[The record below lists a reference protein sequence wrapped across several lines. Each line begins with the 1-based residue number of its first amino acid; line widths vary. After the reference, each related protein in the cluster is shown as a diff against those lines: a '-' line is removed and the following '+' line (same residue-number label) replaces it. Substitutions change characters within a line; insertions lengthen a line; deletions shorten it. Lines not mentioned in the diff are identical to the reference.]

1 MKDLYA
7 AASLFNP
14 AIIVQLG
21 CSSEWSAHALAHAA
35 RHSGAKLLGLGDTP
49 AHDSFL
55 SAVHGCDACFMPA
68 PSPEFASSFTTSAT
82 QRGIAGAEF
91 MLALDTASSS
101 PEQVKKTWAGKC
113 ESATEMKRPPS
124 DHVTFLPPAV
134 QTEGLNTFT
143 FGGFIVFPGWP
154 NDPISSPRALI

>member
-1 MKDLYA
+1 
-7 AASLFNP
+7 
-14 AIIVQLG
+14 
-21 CSSEWSAHALAHAA
+21 
-35 RHSGAKLLGLGDTP
+35 
-49 AHDSFL
+49 
-55 SAVHGCDACFMPA
+55 MPA

-91 MLALDTASSS
+91 MLALDTTSSS
-101 PEQVKKTWAGKC
+101 PEQVKNKWAGKC

-154 NDPISSPRALI
+154 NDPNSSPRALI